1 VCEQGAG
8 VRRILSLVLLVMAL
22 APCHMSTAADAPQ
35 YPWVRP
41 DGSVDHQKLPRRPQ
55 PGDKLGYPKEQSAQM
70 LPPDIRAFLDGVLQ
84 LYSVNGL
91 FLDASRTYELLGTQP
106 TRMEMLRDEG
116 RIVGYTVKLGPSG
129 VFARPQWHGSRVYAR
144 PYPDP
149 SVDCVDSRAVEGYL
163 DLYLEPVL
171 NTVPPMPPERWD
183 RHGVFGHVY
192 ARSISPNTPGVA
204 LFFSS
209 GCLSGIDL
217 RMPISHEEH
226 VRP

>member
-1 VCEQGAG
+1 
-8 VRRILSLVLLVMAL
+8 
-22 APCHMSTAADAPQ
+22 MSTAADAPQ

-84 LYSVNGL
+84 LYSANGL
-91 FLDASRTYELLGTQP
+91 FLDASKTYQLLGAQP
-106 TRMEMLRDEG
+106 TGMEMVRQGG
-116 RIVGYTVKLGPSG
+116 RIVGYMAKLAPSG
-129 VFARPQWHGSRVYAR
+129 VFARPQWHGTRVYVR
-144 PYPDP
+144 PYPAGRSGHIDVLVEVDP
-149 SVDCVDSRAVEGYL
+149 LVDCVDSRAVEGYL
-163 DLYLEPVL
+163 DLNLDPVL
-171 NTVPPMPPERWD
+171 NTVPPVPPERWD
-183 RHGVFGHVY
+183 RHGVFGEAH

-204 LFFSS
+204 LSFSS
-209 GCLSGIDL
+209 GCLSRIDL